1 MTKPALLVVDDI
13 EDNRAVLIARL
24 ARLGYT
30 EVAEAENG
38 RKALELL
45 SARAFDLV
53 LLDVMMPELN
63 GYEVLERLRGEGRLT
78 HLPVIMVSA
87 LTEMD
92 SVIRCIELGAEDY
105 LTKPLNAVLLKA
117 RVGACLEKKRL
128 RDEVARHLERMER
141 ELASAREI
149 QLAMVPTVFPEPG
162 PDHPVEIFATLEP
175 ARQVGG
181 DLYDVFTLDAGRLG
195 FLVAD
200 VSDKGAPAALLM
212 ARAKALIRA
221 VTPLL
226 GGSAPPEPHH
236 VVATINAELCRDN
249 PHAMF
254 VTLFLGMLSVP
265 GGELRFCN
273 AGHDVPYLVGRDGTL
288 ARLERVNSPPL
299 GIVPRF
305 GYQSSVTKLPPG
317 DAVFVFTDGVTE
329 ALDADGSFFSD
340 VRLEAS
346 LRAGAG
352 GDPRRLIE
360 SVMAAV
366 RAFAGGAPQS
376 DDIAALAV
384 RLADVPHDPA

>member
-1 MTKPALLVVDDI
+1 VTQPALLVVDDI

-63 GYEVLERLRGEGRLT
+63 GYEVLERLRADGRLT
-78 HLPVIMVSA
+78 HMPVLMVSA

-149 QLAMVPTVFPEPG
+149 QLAMVPTVFPAPG

-200 VSDKGAPAALLM
+200 VSDKGAPAALFM
-212 ARAKALIRA
+212 ARTKALTRLVA
-221 VTPLL
+221 QLL
-226 GGSAPPEPHH
+226 QRPDGAPPGAADILAL
-236 VVATINAELCRDN
+236 VNTELCREND
-249 PHAMF
+249 HGMF
-254 VTLFLGMLSVP
+254 VTLFLGILAP
-265 GGELRFCN
+265 GTGVLDFCN
-273 AGHDVPYLVGRDGTL
+273 AGHCAPYLLSPGAAVAPL
-288 ARLERVNSPPL
+288 ASVRNKPL
-299 GIVPRF
+299 GIRPTFAYEATTRTLAPNEGLF
-305 GYQSSVTKLPPG
+305 I
-317 DAVFVFTDGVTE
+317 FTDGITE
-329 ALDADGSFFSD
+329 AMNAAGELFSEE
-340 VRLEAS
+340 RLEAV
-346 LRAGAG
+346 LAEHTAATPRALVEAVIGRVRQFAAGA
-352 GDPRRLIE
+352 P
-360 SVMAAV
+360 
-366 RAFAGGAPQS
+366 PS
-376 DDIAALAV
+376 DDIAAMALR
-384 RLADVPHDPA
+384 RLA